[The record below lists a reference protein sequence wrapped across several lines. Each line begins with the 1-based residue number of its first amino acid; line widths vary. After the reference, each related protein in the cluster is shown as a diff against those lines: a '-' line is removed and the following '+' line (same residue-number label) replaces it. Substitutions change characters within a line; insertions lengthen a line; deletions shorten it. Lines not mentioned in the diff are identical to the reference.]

1 VLLLGA
7 ALPGQLVF
15 DPSKHELLGAV
26 IELFDAGYS
35 LRELSGALLRLPV
48 WDILTGQAVP
58 TNVDIASY
66 LLTNVNGHPPDQATL
81 DAAVNALNTEAFQG
95 DWYAAL
101 ASSGANQLHLG
112 LVGLLDTGLEFS

>member
-1 VLLLGA
+1 
-7 ALPGQLVF
+7 LVF